1 MTDGMNDIFTEDPTT
16 DGNIP
21 QPFQDVQKL
30 LDQFAVVGYDATY
43 NALQSHSGSDNADYL
58 RNRIVT
64 ILRDNPPFATIP
76 KYLRDGQENYLWY
89 SDFYDDA
96 GKDVF
101 RRYNQFS
108 APAVKITPANYAGEL
123 NKVGLPYFE
132 ELVNLVSLE
141 KLYVEVEARLSRTK
155 NQLAPSSEPVE
166 PESIE
171 PVEEV
176 KPVAEPEPT
185 SPQRRRLS
193 SPTRSYEPKMS
204 GEQLSLLAECIN
216 TLGVFVEAATEQHL
230 TDLLAGK
237 QPRLFHITNQ
247 KQFTYLFDN
256 LRDGGYITKTW
267 IAVAGYN
274 CDFASSPQ
282 GLADDS
288 LHFITSQQF
297 TNCRRANR
305 SQAILGMN
313 TIDEMMERFADQ

>member
-1 MTDGMNDIFTEDPTT
+1 MTQALEEKYI

-21 QPFQDVQKL
+21 EPYQWVQAT
-30 LDQFAVVGYDATY
+30 LDRFVEINYDA
-43 NALQSHSGSDNADYL
+43 ALDVVRLHAKELDADHIRQQMVDII
-58 RNRIVT
+58 RN
-64 ILRDNPPFATIP
+64 NPPLKTVPIYF
-76 KYLRDGQENYLWY
+76 RDGRANYLWY

-132 ELVNLVSLE
+132 ELVNLISLE
-141 KLYVEVEARLSRTK
+141 KLYMEVEARLSRTK
-155 NQLAPSSEPVE
+155 NQLAPSS
-166 PESIE
+166 E

-230 TDLLAGK
+230 AGLLAGK

-274 CDFASSPQ
+274 CDFALLSAGPCGRFPAFYHFTTVYQLSPGQ
-282 GLADDS
+282 PLAGDPRNEHHRRDDGA
-288 LHFITSQQF
+288 F
-297 TNCRRANR
+297 RRPIA
-305 SQAILGMN
+305 S
-313 TIDEMMERFADQ
+313 T

>member
-1 MTDGMNDIFTEDPTT
+1 MNDILADDSTA
-16 DGNIP
+16 DGNVP

-76 KYLRDGQENYLWY
+76 KSFRDGQENYLWY

-101 RRYNQFS
+101 RKYNQFS
-108 APAVKITPANYAGEL
+108 APAVKITPTNYAEEL

-132 ELVNLVSLE
+132 ELVNLISLE
-141 KLYVEVEARLSRTK
+141 KLYMEVEARLSRTK

-166 PESIE
+166 
-171 PVEEV
+171 EV
-176 KPVAEPEPT
+176 KPVAEPKPT
-185 SPQRRRLS
+185 SLQRRRLS
-193 SPTRSYEPKMS
+193 SPTRSYEPMMS

-230 TDLLAGK
+230 AGLLAGK

>member
-58 RNRIVT
+58 RSRIIT

-101 RRYNQFS
+101 RQYNKFS
-108 APAVKITPANYAGEL
+108 SPAVKITTANYAEEL

-132 ELVNLVSLE
+132 ELVNLISLE
-141 KLYVEVEARLSRTK
+141 KLYMEVEARLSRTK
-155 NQLAPSSEPVE
+155 NQSAPVSEPVE
-166 PESIE
+166 TTE
-171 PVEEV
+171 PVEEI
-176 KPVAEPEPT
+176 KPVEESMP
-185 SPQRRRLS
+185 PQKRRLS

-204 GEQLSLLAECIN
+204 EAQLSLLAECIN
-216 TLGVFVEAATEQHL
+216 TLGVFVETATEQHL